1 MSYPQVNNVTNV
13 TLLLNVTLGVA
24 SKKQRDP
31 LLYAI
36 GHSYPHVLLI
46 NINVK

>member
-24 SKKQRDP
+24 MENNETHCFMLWDTVIHMS
-31 LLYAI
+31 
-36 GHSYPHVLLI
+36 G
-46 NINVK
+46 

>member
-24 SKKQRDP
+24 SKNNETHCFMLQDTV
-31 LLYAI
+31 I
-36 GHSYPHVLLI
+36 HMSE
-46 NINVK
+46 